1 MKKVAGMNVSP
12 EKFDA
17 EFWIAIVKLVGR
29 LAVVAVIALGGS
41 GAVEDFSAV
50 DLERQEAK
58 AATVDNR
65 VVEAGRETDVAYEEY
80 HELVRYHSAQD
91 ASCDSALES
100 FSRHRD
106 DERDWRHVL
115 EECHSEGAVS
125 VTDDP
130 GLPAEDPNQ

>member
-1 MKKVAGMNVSP
+1 VKKVVGMDVSP
-12 EKFDA
+12 GGWKEP
-17 EFWIAIVKLVGR
+17 EFWVVMAKLAGR

-65 VVEAGRETDVAYEEY
+65 VVEAGRQTDVAYEEY
-80 HELVRYHSAQD
+80 YELVRYHATQE

-115 EECHSEGAVS
+115 EECHSEGS
-125 VTDDP
+125 VADDP
-130 GLPAEDPNQ
+130 RLPAEDPTQ